1 MYSLFIQFFLT
12 TPATPSQSGK
22 RHVDNDAM
30 WAAMSPSPPAVPG
43 TTDSNSHRH
52 HHHTPDHSSRHVYVH
67 HINERQAPQQQYA
80 PPPQSHPM
88 FMPMPY
94 PQPQPM
100 PMFMGGMGGGYG
112 FHSQPQPQP
121 PVIIVNGKS
130 GARSGDDEETDNGS
144 DGGDK
149 TDDNNDD
156 NNKGFSSILLVSIIF
171 VFIGSILG
179 FVCVGK
185 VYDVFEHSM
194 ENDYVSDYFVV
205 NRQVALG
212 IGAFATLCYCIA
224 FMLAFYAG
232 MKYKMKCDKKEKKQC
247 CRDGLLIAA
256 WVIFCLTSI
265 NNLIILI
272 LAFDEEA
279 RIYPEVALCAVIGSI
294 VAWLFVFGWAE
305 MTRRSR

>member
-1 MYSLFIQFFLT
+1 
-12 TPATPSQSGK
+12 
-22 RHVDNDAM
+22 
-30 WAAMSPSPPAVPG
+30 
-43 TTDSNSHRH
+43 
-52 HHHTPDHSSRHVYVH
+52 
-67 HINERQAPQQQYA
+67 
-80 PPPQSHPM
+80 
-88 FMPMPY
+88 MPY

-100 PMFMGGMGGGYG
+100 PMPMYMGGMGGGCG
-112 FHSQPQPQP
+112 FHPQSQPQP

-130 GARSGDDEETDNGS
+130 GAKSSGGGDDDETANGS
-144 DGGDK
+144 DGGG
-149 TDDNNDD
+149 TPDDDSNDD
-156 NNKGFSSILLVSIIF
+156 NSKGFSSILLVSIIF
-171 VFIGSILG
+171 VFIGSLLG
-179 FVCVGK
+179 FICVGK

-194 ENDYVSDYFVV
+194 ESDYVSDYFVV
-205 NRQVALG
+205 NRQIALG

-232 MKYKMKCDKKEKKQC
+232 MKYKMKCDKKEKKKQC

>member
-1 MYSLFIQFFLT
+1 
-12 TPATPSQSGK
+12 
-22 RHVDNDAM
+22 
-30 WAAMSPSPPAVPG
+30 
-43 TTDSNSHRH
+43 
-52 HHHTPDHSSRHVYVH
+52 
-67 HINERQAPQQQYA
+67 
-80 PPPQSHPM
+80 
-88 FMPMPY
+88 MPMPMY
-94 PQPQPM
+94 
-100 PMFMGGMGGGYG
+100 MGGMGGGCG
-112 FHSQPQPQP
+112 FQSQP
-121 PVIIVNGKS
+121 PVIVVNNGKS
-130 GARSGDDEETDNGS
+130 GDTSEGK
-144 DGGDK
+144 GGDK
-149 TDDNNDD
+149 GGNSDDEADDDDDNK
-156 NNKGFSSILLVSIIF
+156 KGPKSFSSILLVSIIF
-171 VFIGSILG
+171 VSIGSLLG
-179 FVCVGK
+179 FICVGK

-194 ENDYVSDYFVV
+194 ESDYVSEYFVV

-232 MKYKMKCDKKEKKQC
+232 MKYKIKQQKKKKQC

>member
-1 MYSLFIQFFLT
+1 
-12 TPATPSQSGK
+12 
-22 RHVDNDAM
+22 
-30 WAAMSPSPPAVPG
+30 
-43 TTDSNSHRH
+43 
-52 HHHTPDHSSRHVYVH
+52 
-67 HINERQAPQQQYA
+67 
-80 PPPQSHPM
+80 
-88 FMPMPY
+88 
-94 PQPQPM
+94 
-100 PMFMGGMGGGYG
+100 MFMGGMGGGCG
-112 FHSQPQPQP
+112 FHPQSQP

-130 GARSGDDEETDNGS
+130 GAKSGGGDDEETANGS
-144 DGGDK
+144 DKGGT

-156 NNKGFSSILLVSIIF
+156 DSKGFSSILLVSIIF
-171 VFIGSILG
+171 VFIGSLLG
-179 FVCVGK
+179 FICVGK

-194 ENDYVSDYFVV
+194 ENDYISDYFVV
-205 NRQVALG
+205 NRQIALG

-232 MKYKMKCDKKEKKQC
+232 MKYKIKCDKKKEKKKQC

>member
-1 MYSLFIQFFLT
+1 
-12 TPATPSQSGK
+12 
-22 RHVDNDAM
+22 M
-30 WAAMSPSPPAVPG
+30 WAAMTPSPPTVPG
-43 TTDSNSHRH
+43 THDTNNH
-52 HHHTPDHSSRHVYVH
+52 HHHYASSNSDPSSRHVYVH
-67 HINERQAPQQQYA
+67 HINERQAQQQQYA
-80 PPPQSHPM
+80 QAPQPQPM

-100 PMFMGGMGGGYG
+100 PMPMFMGGMGGGCG
-112 FHSQPQPQP
+112 FPQSQQP
-121 PVIIVNGKS
+121 PIIIVNGKS
-130 GARSGDDEETDNGS
+130 RDGSGGGGDEETGNGD
-144 DGGDK
+144 DGGK
-149 TDDNNDD
+149 TDDENDD
-156 NNKGFSSILLVSIIF
+156 NSKGFSSILLVSIIF
-171 VFIGSILG
+171 VFIGSLLG
-179 FVCVGK
+179 FICVGK

-232 MKYKMKCDKKEKKQC
+232 MKYKMKCKTKEKKQC

-294 VAWLFVFGWAE
+294 AAWLFVFGWAE
-305 MTRRSR
+305 MTRRSG

>member
-1 MYSLFIQFFLT
+1 
-12 TPATPSQSGK
+12 
-22 RHVDNDAM
+22 M
-30 WAAMSPSPPAVPG
+30 WAAMSPSPPTVTG
-43 TTDSNSHRH
+43 TSDYNNHASSYGDR
-52 HHHTPDHSSRHVYVH
+52 SSRHVYVH

-80 PPPQSHPM
+80 PPPQPQPVY
-88 FMPMPY
+88 MPMPY
-94 PQPQPM
+94 PQPHPM
-100 PMFMGGMGGGYG
+100 PMFMGGMGGGG
-112 FHSQPQPQP
+112 FHPQPQP
-121 PVIIVNGKS
+121 PVILVNGKP
-130 GARSGDDEETDNGS
+130 GNRSGGDEEMGNGG
-144 DGGDK
+144 DGGGE
-149 TDDNNDD
+149 TDDKNDD
-156 NNKGFSSILLVSIIF
+156 NNTGFSSILLVSIIF
-171 VFIGSILG
+171 VFIGSLLG

-194 ENDYVSDYFVV
+194 ESDYVSDYFVV
-205 NRQVALG
+205 NRHVALG

-232 MKYKMKCDKKEKKQC
+232 MKYKVKCKKNEKKQC

-256 WVIFCLTSI
+256 WVIFCLTSM

-279 RIYPEVALCAVIGSI
+279 RIYPEVALCAVFGSI